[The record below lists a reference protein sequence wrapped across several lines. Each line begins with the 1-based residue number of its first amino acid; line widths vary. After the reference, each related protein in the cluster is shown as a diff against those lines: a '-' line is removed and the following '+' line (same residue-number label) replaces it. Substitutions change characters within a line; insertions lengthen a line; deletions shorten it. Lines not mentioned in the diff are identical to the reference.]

1 MQILYTLKLCVRF
14 LIYKQIFFDV
24 NEPGSRPQG
33 RMLFPCN
40 REGKAFFKTDVVKE
54 RRKKGQ

>member
-40 REGKAFFKTDVVKE
+40 REGKAFFKTDVVKNT
-54 RRKKGQ
+54 